1 MDVVSI
7 EWGNF
12 LYDFMPGKI
21 VKHHFLIE
29 QHEI

>member
-1 MDVVSI
+1 MVSI

-12 LYDFMPGKI
+12 LYDLMPGKI
-21 VKHHFLIE
+21 AEHHFLIE